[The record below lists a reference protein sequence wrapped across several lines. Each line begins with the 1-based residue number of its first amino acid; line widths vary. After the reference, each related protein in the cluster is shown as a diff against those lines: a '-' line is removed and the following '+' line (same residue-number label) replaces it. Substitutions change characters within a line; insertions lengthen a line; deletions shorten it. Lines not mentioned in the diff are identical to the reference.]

1 MACIWESDSGLSA
14 AMMTVSESDALLRH
28 ATERHDWFRM
38 DCFRDRRRQILL
50 LLAEECEEQIGH
62 GETNERRIGL
72 LAADVVKSDRRLVPD
87 WLNVDRFDDL
97 ATDVAKFLLEH
108 PHAAADFSKGQ
119 MT

>member
-1 MACIWESDSGLSA
+1 MIS
-14 AMMTVSESDALLRH
+14 VSQSDALLRY
-28 ATERHDWFRM
+28 ASERHDWFRLQ
-38 DCFRDRRRQILL
+38 FFSDRRRQILL
-50 LLAEECEEQIGH
+50 LLAAECEEQIGH

-72 LAADVVKSDRRLVPD
+72 LAADRVKADRRLVPD